1 MTLTI
6 GLRED
11 NDKRSLK
18 VEEEVFDKE
27 LNIWEVRNLAEFLQG
42 CSLGKWAG
50 VDGFHW
56 ERKLTIQTIQI
67 KMALFCQVLNMY
79 CAK

>member
-1 MTLTI
+1 METENMIKFSVLKNVFKNVLTVSDGIMTLTI

-11 NDKRSLK
+11 NGKRSLK

-27 LNIWEVRNLAEFLQG
+27 LNIWEVRNLVEFLQG

-50 VDGFHW
+50 IDG
-56 ERKLTIQTIQI
+56 L
-67 KMALFCQVLNMY
+67 Y
-79 CAK
+79 

>member
-11 NDKRSLK
+11 NGKRSLK

-27 LNIWEVRNLAEFLQG
+27 LNIWEVRNLVEFLQG

-50 VDGFHW
+50 IDGLH
-56 ERKLTIQTIQI
+56 
-67 KMALFCQVLNMY
+67 
-79 CAK
+79 

>member
-6 GLRED
+6 GLREE

-27 LNIWEVRNLAEFLQG
+27 LN
-42 CSLGKWAG
+42 GK
-50 VDGFHW
+50 
-56 ERKLTIQTIQI
+56 
-67 KMALFCQVLNMY
+67 
-79 CAK
+79 